1 MNYTK
6 INETDVEVI
15 MQIQDIVTDLVSQGK
30 ADWCGYSKNIN
41 VFNFVAE
48 NWRDWCDYDEEHI
61 AEDLRDVV
69 VNFWTNKILEEL
81 PSKRYVELKKK
92 RAYFE
97 DRWNNGGGFMK
108 KLCDTI
114 TVADTSNLIKLHKAF
129 PELVEGYIAY
139 GKGKTWEE
147 FIQAK

>member
-1 MNYTK
+1 MRELNQDTK
-6 INETDVEVI
+6 
-15 MQIQDIVTDLVSQGK
+15 K
-30 ADWCGYSKNIN
+30 
-41 VFNFVAE
+41 
-48 NWRDWCDYDEEHI
+48 
-61 AEDLRDVV
+61 
-69 VNFWTNKILEEL
+69 EL
-81 PSKRYVELKKK
+81 NKK

-97 DRWNNGGGFMK
+97 DRWNNGGGFMR

-139 GKGKTWEE
+139 GMGKTWEE